1 MDFFK
6 KPIFRNKPSQIDK
19 SKLKFNS
26 VTSLH
31 IFLNLKTLSAI
42 FKNH

>member
-1 MDFFK
+1 MDFLK

-26 VTSLH
+26 VILLH
-31 IFLNLKTLSAI
+31 ISLN
-42 FKNH
+42 FKKFTSI